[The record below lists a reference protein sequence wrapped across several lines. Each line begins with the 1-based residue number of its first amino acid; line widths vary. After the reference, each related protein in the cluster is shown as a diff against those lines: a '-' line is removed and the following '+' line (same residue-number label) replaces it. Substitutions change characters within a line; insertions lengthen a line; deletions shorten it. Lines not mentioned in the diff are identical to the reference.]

1 MNVTV
6 ELQNDCP
13 GDWAPGNDVMEHWLQ
28 QATERVA
35 QRELPCL
42 VSVRIVG
49 EQDSSALNSQY
60 RGKDRATNVLSFP
73 CELPAGVSAALGSKP
88 LGDIV
93 LCAPVIAREARDQGK
108 TLEAHWAHMLT
119 HGFLHLQGYDHQ
131 SDATAQDMEQ
141 LETAILDGLGFPDP
155 YAVESPVI
163 PARSKLQS

>member
-13 GDWAPGNDVMEHWLQ
+13 EDWAPGNDVMEHWLQ
-28 QATERVA
+28 LATGQTA
-35 QRELPCL
+35 QLDLPCL

-49 EQDSSALNSQY
+49 EQDSSALNAQY
-60 RGKDRATNVLSFP
+60 RGKQRPTNVLSFP
-73 CELPAGVSAALGSKP
+73 CTLPPGISTALGSNP

-93 LCAPVIAREARDQGK
+93 LCAPVIAQEARDQGK

-131 SDATAQDMEQ
+131 TEVTAREMEH
-141 LETAILDGLGFPDP
+141 LETVILDGLGFPDP
-155 YAVESPVI
+155 YQPENAEVLTRGNLPS
-163 PARSKLQS
+163 